1 MQLQQPEK
9 PPAVV
14 LAGERGWAKDFHIF
28 LFQFDSWLIF
38 FGVQCKTSV
47 FARCKPPTMSRHLFT
62 ISGPVVPSVHPKAS
76 EVRGRSV
83 PIGWVSRI
91 ADAFQIVL

>member
-47 FARCKPPTMSRHLFT
+47 FARCKPPCPGTSL
-62 ISGPVVPSVHPKAS
+62 PSVDLSFHPYIRKPQKS
-76 EVRGRSV
+76 EAVV
-83 PIGWVSRI
+83 Y
-91 ADAFQIVL
+91 L